1 MQESSN
7 ASPSPTRQAVIA
19 AYQNRDFCIARSFLA
34 HLRSEIKRARLY
46 AIWQGALAYFRRLRL
61 LTVIARLIALL
72 FSALQLGTT
81 VLLTTVF
88 LLILLPLLAVAVIA
102 TLLTAAVTSRQSN
115 RFMLKRLHQKQVYVL
130 FLPKEPH
137 AFFLQNARALAAQNG
152 CAVILISPFFLSGK
166 GLDDKRFYFTV
177 CNGGEQLYLVR
188 RYYFFSL
195 RRHVP
200 ELENARYLY

>member
-1 MQESSN
+1 MRESSN

-88 LLILLPLLAVAVIA
+88 LLILLPLLAVLLLRGLLLKHVQRTCHLLFAVLLVR
-102 TLLTAAVTSRQSN
+102 TLRLTYNNPNFHFYYLFSSLFCGIYSNTLSRCLS
-115 RFMLKRLHQKQVYVL
+115 M
-130 FLPKEPH
+130 
-137 AFFLQNARALAAQNG
+137 FFSCRRIYSTQQNLICAKHLQNPFRA
-152 CAVILISPFFLSGK
+152 K
-166 GLDDKRFYFTV
+166 
-177 CNGGEQLYLVR
+177 
-188 RYYFFSL
+188 
-195 RRHVP
+195 
-200 ELENARYLY
+200 